1 MPSIVFIIQFFELK
15 CSTLVLLRVSEL
27 EEGDSVL
34 VLSFVEAYVTE
45 SSELQLFVQAVDSTR
60 HLCSS
65 LSVSSE
71 NLGIE
76 TQYIRSGEIAFFP

>member
-45 SSELQLFVQAVDSTR
+45 SSELQSCVRAVDSTR

-65 LSVSSE
+65 LSLSPLRMQGSE
-71 NLGIE
+71 PNILDQE
-76 TQYIRSGEIAFFP
+76 K

>member
-34 VLSFVEAYVTE
+34 VCLSLEAYVTE
-45 SSELQLFVQAVDSTR
+45 SSELRSFVQAVDSSR

-65 LSVSSE
+65 VSVSSE
-71 NLGIE
+71 KAG
-76 TQYIRSGEIAFFP
+76 Q